1 MWIKRK
7 RNPQSVQN
15 LEISPFLL
23 KQYRLKCGK
32 NMPKKRFF
40 FLTFMAILRRNV
52 TSTS

>member
-32 NMPKKRFF
+32 NMPKNGFF
-40 FLTFMAILRRNV
+40 FNFYGYTASQCDIY
-52 TSTS
+52 